1 MNLLVSKINGDSR
14 KAMCGVMIPDGFF
27 TVVEY
32 SPETQPQL
40 NNIQTLHKDNYRVTK
55 TDLPVGYY
63 APNGCRVTLGSLW
76 DWYLYKEPLEYI
88 DGDPVNGVPV
98 PTPERSRPPNMA
110 ERPAYIGLA
119 DIGDDGVD
127 LPPAVALARKQLAE
141 NVKPVTPVA
150 HTVDSVIPTESDHET
165 LTAAGATDEIAML
178 RAQCDARSIKY
189 HPTAQAPALRKKL
202 A

>member
-27 TVVEY
+27 TVLEY
-32 SPETQPQL
+32 TEETQPQL
-40 NNIQTLHKDNYRVTK
+40 ANIKSMHADNYRVTK

-76 DWYLYKEPLEYI
+76 NWHLYKEKLVYI
-88 DGDPVNGVPV
+88 DGDPVSGVAI
-98 PTPERSRPPNMA
+98 PEPKKIRPPNMA
-110 ERPAYIGLA
+110 DRPAYIGLA
-119 DIGDDGVD
+119 DIGEEEED

-141 NVKPVTPVA
+141 NVKAVTPVA
-150 HTVDSVIPTESDHET
+150 HTVDSPIPTESDEET
-165 LTAAGATDEIAML
+165 LTAAGATDEVAML
-178 RAQCDARSIKY
+178 RAQCDAKGIRY

>member
-1 MNLLVSKINGDSR
+1 MNLLVSKINADQR

-32 SPETQPQL
+32 TEETQPQL
-40 NNIQTLHKDNYRVTK
+40 SNIKRLHKDNYKVTK
-55 TDLPVGYY
+55 TDLPAGWY

-76 DWYLYKEPLEYI
+76 DWYLYKKPLVYI
-88 DGDPVNGVPV
+88 DGDPVSGVPI
-98 PTPERSRPPNMA
+98 PTTERPRPPNMSA
-110 ERPAYIGLA
+110 RPEYIGLA
-119 DIGDDGVD
+119 DIGEDPVD

-141 NVKPVTPVA
+141 NVKPVAPVA
-150 HTVDSVIPTESDHET
+150 HTIASDIPTESDQET
-165 LTAAGATDEIAML
+165 LLAAGATDEVAML
-178 RAQCDARSIKY
+178 RAQLDAKGIRY